1 MALNREE
8 LVYMAEVAEQTERFD
23 QMIVYVKD
31 ILKINS
37 DLTSRERNFFS
48 VAYKNLVSSK
58 RTSWRVLSSIEKK
71 EEEKGSEKRHLLKDF
86 KAALK
91 KELEQICTEVIDI
104 LDNKLLKN
112 EKNNDESLI
121 FYLKMKGDYHRYVTE
136 FTTGALRK
144 EAVDSANE
152 AYKRAIDIARDSL
165 STVNPTRLG
174 LALNY
179 SVFYYECMGNPNMA
193 CQVAKNAFDDAIKEI
208 ETLDSPDYRD
218 STIIMQLI
226 RDNLSLWTAEMEEDE
241 KKS

>member
-23 QMIVYVKD
+23 QMILYVKS
-31 ILKINS
+31 IIKINT

-71 EEEKGSEKRHLLKDF
+71 EEEKKSEKKQLLKEF
-86 KAALK
+86 KSSLE
-91 KELEQICTEVIDI
+91 KELGDICAEVLDI
-104 LDNKLLKN
+104 LETKLLKS
-112 EKNNDESLI
+112 EKNTDESLI
-121 FYLKMKGDYHRYVTE
+121 FYLKMQGDYYRYITE
-136 FTTGALRK
+136 FSTGNKRK
-144 EAVDSANE
+144 EAVEKANE
-152 AYKRAIDIARDSL
+152 AYKRAMDIAETSL

-179 SVFYYECMGNPNMA
+179 SVFYYESMGNPNTA
-193 CQVAKNAFDDAIKEI
+193 CTIARDAFDDAIKEI
-208 ETLDSPDYRD
+208 ETLDSPDYKD

-226 RDNLSLWTAEMEEDE
+226 RDNLALWTAEMEEDE
-241 KKS
+241 Q